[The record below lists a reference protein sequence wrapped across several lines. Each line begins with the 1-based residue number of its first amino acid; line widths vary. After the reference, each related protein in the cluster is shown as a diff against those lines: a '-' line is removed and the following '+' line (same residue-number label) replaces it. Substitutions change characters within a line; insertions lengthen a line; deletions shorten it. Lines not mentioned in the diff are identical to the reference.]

1 MDEYE
6 RNIIPQIEAIYDK
19 FTALEKKSRIILFTM
34 MEKRTWF
41 LKNVAKRL
49 FVSKPPVSRFAQKCG
64 FTGYREFL
72 FRYQQKSFL
81 ARHPGQAQAI
91 ISRKF

>member
-6 RNIIPQIEAIYDK
+6 RNIIPQIEAIYDT
-19 FTALEKKSRIILFTM
+19 FTALEKTIADYFIHYDGKADLVS
-34 MEKRTWF
+34 
-41 LKNVAKRL
+41 KNVMSR
-49 FVSKPPVSRFAQKCG
+49 KPPYPGLPRNVDSPDTESFCFAISRA
-64 FTGYREFL
+64 
-72 FRYQQKSFL
+72 L